1 MLRNKS
7 ENELDV
13 NLYTYTPSSKHD
25 TSIKYNVCQVH
36 ATRQKVQGTRYIL
49 NTRIIQLFKNRL
61 LSKIDIAPNEIIRL
75 RISNVFSIN
84 LNHLDLFSINI
95 YSK

>member
-13 NLYTYTPSSKHD
+13 NLYTYTLSSKHD

-36 ATRQKVQGTRYIL
+36 DTRQKVQGTRYIL
-49 NTRIIQLFKNRL
+49 NTRIIQLF
-61 LSKIDIAPNEIIRL
+61 
-75 RISNVFSIN
+75 
-84 LNHLDLFSINI
+84 
-95 YSK
+95 